1 MAKSKVDLMLA
12 DLRDLYKDRRFRK
25 ILWHILSMTGI
36 YTVNYS
42 NEQAAYMDGRK
53 SIGLEILDMMNDA
66 DPTMYP
72 RMLLAKAKEAQ
83 SRAQE
88 NGKGLAETSP

>member
-1 MAKSKVDLMLA
+1 MTRSKVDLMLA

-25 ILWHILSMTGI
+25 ILWHILGMTGI

-53 SIGLEILDMMNDA
+53 SIGLELIDTMNEA

-72 RMLLAKAKEAQ
+72 RLLLEKAKEVQALAQ
-83 SRAQE
+83 KDGA
-88 NGKGLAETSP
+88 